1 MKLNKIAM
9 ALCVVGTLVATS
21 ASAGYRYVV
30 ALKVDPVARK
40 VKGSLSDTRNTAD
53 NVQYIGCNVGVGI
66 GSYSPSIYCVAQ
78 DANRV
83 VGSCSTS
90 EQVFVQVLSMLQPD
104 SILSFEWN
112 ANGVCTSISVEN
124 YSSNAPK
131 AP

>member
-1 MKLNKIAM
+1 MKLKIAM
-9 ALCVVGTLVATS
+9 ALCVVGTLVGTS
-21 ASAGYRYVV
+21 AEAGYRYVTT
-30 ALKVDPVARK
+30 LRVDPVARK
-40 VKGSLSDTRNTAD
+40 VKGSLSDTRATAD
-53 NVQYIGCNVGVGI
+53 SVQYIGCNVGVSV

-112 ANGVCTSISVEN
+112 ANGTCTNISVEN
-124 YSSNAPK
+124 FSSNTPK